1 MTKADDDTGAE
12 VYRRGWSRLE
22 IVAVL
27 GVAALLLVKVA
38 LVLATVVDLFLT
50 GRSIGEGLPLG
61 VWVSGL
67 VNVVVGIAVCVSGV
81 KLVAANHYETV
92 SLQQDAI
99 SVSSW
104 RGSTSTVAWD
114 DVTGLYA
121 FAKHRVFVRGVL
133 TLGVAGTSGV
143 LHAGTRKVRL
153 PDLRQWDQMH
163 ESIVR
168 RAELV
173 KVREDLWG
181 ATYGRRLDGT

>member
-1 MTKADDDTGAE
+1 MRDDTGPE

-22 IVAVL
+22 IIAFL
-27 GVAALLLVKVA
+27 GVASLLLVNVA
-38 LVLATVVDLFLT
+38 LVLAMVVDLFLT
-50 GRSIGEGLPLG
+50 GRSIGEGLPLR

-67 VNVVVGIAVCVSGV
+67 VNVVLGIAVCVSGV
-81 KLVAANHYETV
+81 KLVAANRYERV

-104 RGSTSTVAWD
+104 RGSTTTVAWD

-121 FAKHRVFVRGVL
+121 LAKRRVFVTSVL

-143 LHAGTRKVRL
+143 LHADARKVRL
-153 PDLRQWDQMH
+153 PDLRQWDEVH
-163 ESIVR
+163 ESITR
-168 RAELV
+168 RAGLV